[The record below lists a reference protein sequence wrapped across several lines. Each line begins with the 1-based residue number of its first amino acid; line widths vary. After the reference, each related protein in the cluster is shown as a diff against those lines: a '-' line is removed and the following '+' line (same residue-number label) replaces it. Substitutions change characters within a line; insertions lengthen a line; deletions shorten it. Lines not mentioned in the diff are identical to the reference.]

1 MGLFGKK
8 AVYCDICK
16 RETGTPNDKKHKAK
30 DGIICDICFKKCG
43 YQQGML
49 CFADSLDLLKIRV
62 NEIDNSN
69 TIAEVYSFDTK
80 VGGLEIDSV
89 SQKWR
94 VRMSK
99 FKAMS
104 FEMEKIETVCN
115 IYDFSDVKSC
125 EYIVDDEIVTTV
137 KNNGVGRAV
146 VGGALFGGAGAVVG
160 AITAKDKLKEKVVN
174 HGAYI
179 RIGLSTG
186 DVLNIPIFTGSAK
199 LANTAQRME
208 MYGGQT
214 EHIDEM
220 LQQFEV
226 MIGEQYST
234 EDSSRESKNT
244 DPPTKVTNAAISNAD
259 EIRKFKQ
266 LLEEGIITQEEFDA
280 KKKQLL
286 GL

>member
-8 AVYCDICK
+8 AVYCDICN

-30 DGIICDICFKKCG
+30 DGVICNICFKKCG

-49 CFADSLDLLKIRV
+49 CFADSIDLLRIRV

-80 VGGLEIDSV
+80 VGGLEIDSA

-99 FKAMS
+99 FRAMS
-104 FEMEKIETVCN
+104 FEMEEVETVCK

-146 VGGALFGGAGAVVG
+146 VGGVLFGGAGAVVG
-160 AITAKDKLKEKVVN
+160 AITAKDELKEKVVN

-179 RIGLSTG
+179 RIGLSAG
-186 DVLNIPIFTGSAK
+186 NVLNIPIFTGSAK

-208 MYGGQT
+208 MYGGQA
-214 EHIDEM
+214 ENIDEM

-226 MIGEQYST
+226 MISEQYSA
-234 EDSSRESKNT
+234 EDNNREIKNT
-244 DPPTKVTNAAISNAD
+244 DPPTKVADEVVSNAD
-259 EIRKFKQ
+259 EIRKYKQ
-266 LLEEGIITQEEFDA
+266 LLNDGIITQEEFDS

-286 GL
+286 EL